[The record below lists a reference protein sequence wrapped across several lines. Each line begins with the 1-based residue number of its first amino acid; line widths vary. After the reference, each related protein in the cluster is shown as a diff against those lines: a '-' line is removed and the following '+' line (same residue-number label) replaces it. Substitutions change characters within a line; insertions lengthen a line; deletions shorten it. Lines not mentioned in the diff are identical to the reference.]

1 MKRLLLLALLA
12 TTAQADEYVNGYYR
26 QDGTYVEGHY
36 RTHRNQ
42 QRWDNYSSQGN
53 QNPWTGEKGYERNE
67 YSDQPEF
74 NQGRQ
79 PRGGRPSSYR

>member
-1 MKRLLLLALLA
+1 MKLLLVLLA

-36 RTHRNQ
+36 RTHRHQ
-42 QRWDNYSSQGN
+42 QRWDNYSSEGN
-53 QNPWTGEKGYERNE
+53 TNPWTGEKGYEQHE
-67 YSDQPEF
+67 YSEQPAF
-74 NQGRQ
+74 NQGYQ